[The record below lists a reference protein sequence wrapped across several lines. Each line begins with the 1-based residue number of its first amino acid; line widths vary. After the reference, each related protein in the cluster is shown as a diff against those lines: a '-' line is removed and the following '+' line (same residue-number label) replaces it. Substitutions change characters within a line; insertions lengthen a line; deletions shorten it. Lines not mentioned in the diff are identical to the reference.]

1 MPRPST
7 EVRQVR
13 DALAHLH
20 STAHLEVHPLHDI
33 LDLPANGERTR
44 AQTLRLVLRE
54 AIQSLKPSA
63 DVSFG
68 HPEWL
73 PYRSLWMRYVQGQSP
88 QMATLE
94 LGISRATFYRYHHL
108 AVYALTES
116 LWAEYGRPD
125 TPQEATAQVESD
137 ADIDR
142 RAIDE
147 ALKMMRQGQ
156 GQIVPAGEL
165 VNEVL
170 AILTPLAQQKG
181 IAIRSEVAPDV
192 PCLFG
197 NPGYLRQMMITIL
210 APVLDHVGPTLSVR
224 IESGRNTV
232 DWLVERIR
240 DEEAGKA
247 LHQTPSFVLGLHLLH
262 EFGGVPAIEWEQPG
276 GPGLLFSIPCARRTS
291 LMLIDDDAD
300 LMRLYQTYL
309 QEHGYRALI
318 PLSLERIQEQVAA
331 QQPDLILL
339 DVMMPIVDGWSI
351 LQRLKADP
359 EMQSTTVVVCS
370 VLPQP
375 ELALSL
381 GADGVLQKPVSCQ
394 ALLEAVQDALAPED
408 NSAPKGP

>member
-1 MPRPST
+1 M
-7 EVRQVR
+7 
-13 DALAHLH
+13 
-20 STAHLEVHPLHDI
+20 HPLHDL
-33 LDLPANGERTR
+33 LDLPANGDRTR

-88 QMATLE
+88 QMAALE

-108 AVYALTES
+108 AIGALTET
-116 LWAEYGRPD
+116 LWAEHGHRESLP
-125 TPQEATAQVESD
+125 EAAEQVASD
-137 ADIDR
+137 ANINR

-147 ALKMMRQGQ
+147 ALKMMRQGR
-156 GQIVPAGEL
+156 GQLVTAGEL

-170 AILTPLAQQKG
+170 TILAPLAQQKG
-181 IAIRSEVAPDV
+181 IAIESEVAPDA

-210 APVLDHVGPTLSVR
+210 APVLDHARPTLSVR
-224 IESGRNTV
+224 IENGENTA
-232 DWLVERIR
+232 DWIVEGIR
-240 DEEAGKA
+240 DEASGEA
-247 LHQTPSFVLGLHLLH
+247 LHETPSFILGMRLLQ
-262 EFGGVPAIEWEQPG
+262 EFGGIPAIEWEHPD

-291 LMLIDDDAD
+291 LMLIDDDTD
-300 LMRLYQTYL
+300 LVRLYQTYL
-309 QEHGYRALI
+309 QEHGYRALV
-318 PLSLERIQEQVAA
+318 PLSLERIEEQVAA

-339 DVMMPIVDGWSI
+339 DVMMPVVDGWSI

-359 EMQSTTVVVCS
+359 ELQSITVVVCS

-394 ALLEAVQDALAPED
+394 ALLEAVQGALVRED
-408 NSAPKGP
+408 SSDPAGP